1 MILQALEKV
10 HTMCSQQCLP
20 DFKKNTEQVIAMI
33 ITLQELQ
40 QR

>member
-20 DFKKNTEQVIAMI
+20 DFKKNTQVIAMI